1 MDAFVITEI
10 GDRSHRIVVEGD
22 STCYVVEGDERAA
35 VIDTGIA
42 MGKKLMPAVR
52 SVTSK
57 PVILVL
63 THAHIDHMHH
73 MDEFETVYLCH
84 EEFKLPPDFLHEH
97 MAGKDLNLAG
107 THHIETG
114 SRIDLGGRCLEVFQV
129 PGHTPGSVVLWDETE
144 DYLYTG
150 DAIGSGAGVWMQ
162 LPGRSKLTDYATNLR
177 ALLKWLVDKG
187 GKTMFW
193 SGHYGQRY
201 ASQKIPGDNP
211 LSIGL
216 LADLCDLVE
225 RTADGQIM
233 GKAVDL
239 PPHARPEGAMYVA
252 FGRAEMICA
261 PGDIQ
266 QGTDILAPGT

>member
-1 MDAFVITEI
+1 MDAFEITKI
-10 GDRSHRIVVEGD
+10 GAGSHRIIVEGD

-42 MGKKLMPAVR
+42 MGKRLMPAVR
-52 SVTSK
+52 SVTSR
-57 PVILVL
+57 PVVLVL
-63 THAHIDHMHH
+63 THAHIDHM
-73 MDEFETVYLCH
+73 DEFDTVYLCH
-84 EEFKLPPDFLHEH
+84 EEFKLPPDFLREH

-107 THHIETG
+107 TRHIETG
-114 SRIDLGGRCLEVFQV
+114 SRIELGGRCLEVFQV

-162 LPGRSKLTDYATNLR
+162 LPGRSELTAYAGSLR
-177 ALLKWLVDKG
+177 ALLKWLADKG
-187 GKTMFW
+187 GRTVFW

-201 ASQKIPGDNP
+201 TSQKIPGDNP
-211 LSIGL
+211 VSIGL

-225 RTADGQIM
+225 RVADGQVT

-239 PPHARPEGAMYVA
+239 PPHVSPEGAMYVA
-252 FGRAEMICA
+252 FGRAEMIYA
-261 PGDIQ
+261 PGDVRPR
-266 QGTDILAPGT
+266 G